1 MRELFMIV
9 SDSTALIILLDLKRI
24 DLLEN
29 IFEKVI
35 IPKSVYAEISVKKPI
50 DLPEFIDVINVNKS
64 DILHTLKLLLDQG
77 ESEAIA
83 LAKELNM
90 PIIID
95 EKKGRKIA
103 KNLNIKIIGLLGII
117 YLNVK
122 KEFITKEDA
131 GFFLKSAI
139 NHGYRIKAELVDEVL
154 KSLN

>member
-1 MRELFMIV
+1 MIV

-24 DLLEN
+24 DLLKN
-29 IFEKVI
+29 IFEKVM

-50 DLPEFIDVINVNKS
+50 DLPEFIDIVNVKKS
-64 DILHTLKLLLDQG
+64 DILHTLKLLLDLG

-103 KNLNIKIIGLLGII
+103 KNLNIKIIGLLGIV

-122 KEFITKEDA
+122 KGFITKEDA
-131 GFFLKSAI
+131 EFFLKSAV
-139 NHGYRIKAELVDEVL
+139 NHGYRIKSELVDEVL
-154 KSLN
+154 KSLD

>member
-1 MRELFMIV
+1 MIV

-83 LAKELNM
+83 LAKALNM

-122 KEFITKEDA
+122 KGFLTKKDAEF
-131 GFFLKSAI
+131 FFKSAI

>member
-1 MRELFMIV
+1 MIV